1 MSVRN
6 FGNIPIFSTTA
17 ATTSDPTTSALVAE
31 LILSTQHAIGRTDV
45 PDTYEV
51 RYTIGASTGGA
62 WRLEHAISSGLGSTA
77 ITQQI
82 VVFTGSNQSAEYV
95 YTHRALP
102 GDRFRIIPLSSLTAT
117 AAGKI
122 QAEAIT

>member
-6 FGNIPIFSTTA
+6 VGNPPLFSTTA
-17 ATTSDPTTSALVAE
+17 ATASNPDTAALVAE
-31 LILSTQHAIGRTDV
+31 LILSTASKVDA
-45 PDTYEV
+45 DNYEV
-51 RYTIGASTGGA
+51 RYTIGASTGGV

-95 YTHRALP
+95 YTHRAAP
-102 GDRFRIIPLSSLTAT
+102 GDRFRIVPLSSMTAT